1 MFDKIKF
8 KGTWR
13 PYQQRVLDNLSRHL
27 DDNKLHLV
35 AAPGAGKT
43 TLGLEVISRIAK
55 PTLIFAPTLTIKA
68 QWRRRLLLD
77 FADNPEEIDSYISMD
92 ISEPKLLTITTYQGL
107 LAGFKGQKEEEVPA
121 VQEELQEEN
130 QEEKQEETLESS
142 EEVFEDQEKK
152 IERFSLTKAAQIIEK
167 LKEQQV
173 SVLCFDEAH
182 HLRKEWWKAL
192 DYLIKNL
199 APKHTL
205 SLTGTP
211 PYDVDQPEW
220 QRYENLCGPI
230 DDLISI
236 AELVKNGTLC
246 PHQDLLYFS
255 KLRDY
260 ENDTLKEYS
269 EKINK
274 FIEMF
279 LNHPTLPKKL
289 AELPQFNTEKP
300 DLEFLFERPSFCYAL
315 LAFLKYKE
323 YSISEKILKAFE
335 IKEEELP
342 PFDNK
347 AAEFLLNELFTGE
360 ELFPSCAQEITE
372 LKNKA
377 IHLGLTYRRK
387 LCLYNHPKIQKMLSS
402 SVGKLDSISEIVS
415 VEYESLKEEL
425 RMVIL
430 ADHIRKETLNT
441 DDICL
446 GVVPIFKILKEKKE
460 NLKLALLTGTLIFIP
475 VQIKENFLDLLKQKN
490 IKDEEVS
497 LKVLAQDERYLSITP
512 KEKVK
517 SQIVQLITDLFSAGY
532 VNIIIGTQ
540 ALLGEGWDAPCI
552 NSLIL
557 SSTVSSYMLS
567 NQMRGRALR
576 VVKDKPNKISHI
588 WHLGTIKILN
598 VVEQFEQI
606 LPSSFKEGDQAV
618 SQRILS
624 YDLDRITKRFEG
636 FEAPSLNK
644 PYEISNSIERV
655 FPAIKFSPLRK
666 IEELKESYFV
676 NTTGFCLKYKR
687 ETTLHAWQQALLGK
701 TNAPKLKRGIDTPAT
716 FASLNY
722 NGGYW
727 YRFIIASA
735 IAGMLIRSFLL
746 KHFYTGV
753 IFVLICY
760 IAYMFMPTLRV
771 IKTGS
776 VEKVLKQVALVF
788 LKVMHRQKMIKILPS
803 QVHIETFGG
812 TFGGKEITTFISFD
826 NLSPE
831 ENKMLIAALKEFL
844 DPIENPRYLIVRKTF
859 DEKDLKQVDYHAIP
873 SIFSRS
879 KKCVELLRE
888 FWEDEI
894 GPCNIIYT
902 RTIKGR
908 KFLLRARE
916 KAFSA
921 INSTN
926 KQISRWM

>member
-13 PYQQRVLDNLSRHL
+13 PYQKRVLDNLSRHL

-77 FADNPEEIDSYISMD
+77 FTSNPEEIDSYISMD
-92 ISEPKLLTITTYQGL
+92 INEPKLLTITTYQGL
-107 LAGFKGQKEEEVPA
+107 LAAFKGQKEEAVPA
-121 VQEELQEEN
+121 IQEEILEEN
-130 QEEKQEETLESS
+130 QEEKQEDSSETS
-142 EEVFEDQEKK
+142 EEVFEEQDKK
-152 IERFSLTKAAQIIEK
+152 IDRFSLEKAAQIIEK
-167 LKEQQV
+167 LKAQQV

-211 PYDVDQPEW
+211 PYDVDQIEW
-220 QRYENLCGPI
+220 KRYEDLCGPI

-236 AELVKNGTLC
+236 SELVKNGTLC

-260 ENDTLKEYS
+260 EDETLKEYS

-274 FIEMF
+274 FVEMF
-279 LNHPTLPKKL
+279 LNHPTLVQKL
-289 AELPQFNTEKP
+289 AQLPQFNAEKL
-300 DLEFLFERPSFCYAL
+300 DLEFLFDKPSFCLAL

-323 YSISEKILKAFE
+323 YPISGKILKAFE
-335 IKEEELP
+335 IKEEDLP
-342 PFDNK
+342 PFDKK

-360 ELFPSCAQEITE
+360 NLFPSCAEEITE

-402 SVGKLDSISEIVS
+402 SVGKLDSIDEVVS

-430 ADHIRKETLNT
+430 ADYIRKDTLNT
-441 DDICL
+441 NDICL
-446 GVVPIFKILKEKKE
+446 GVIPIFKVLKEKKE
-460 NLKLALLTGTLIFIP
+460 PFKLAVLTGTLIFIP
-475 VQIKENFLDLLKQKN
+475 VQIKDKFLELLKQKN
-490 IKDEEVS
+490 ITEEEIS
-497 LKVLAQDERYLSITP
+497 FNTLAQDERYLSITP

-517 SQIVQLITDLFSAGY
+517 SQIVQLITDLFSQGY
-532 VNIIIGTQ
+532 INIIVGTQ

-598 VVEQFEQI
+598 VVEQFKQI
-606 LPSSFKEGDQAV
+606 LPSSFKEGDQNV

-644 PYEISNSIERV
+644 PYTISNDIERV
-655 FPAIKFSPLRK
+655 FPAIKFSALRK
-666 IEELKESYFV
+666 FEELKESYFI

-687 ETTLHAWQQALLGK
+687 ETTLHAWQQALLGR

-716 FASLNY
+716 YASLNY

-727 YRFIIASA
+727 YRLIIASVIA
-735 IAGMLIRSFLL
+735 IYLIRSFLL
-746 KHFYTGV
+746 ANFSVGV
-753 IFVLICY
+753 IAVLLGY
-760 IAYMFMPTLRV
+760 IAFMFRPTLRI

-803 QVHIETFGG
+803 QVHIETCGV
-812 TFGGKEITTFISFD
+812 EEAVVFISFD

-844 DPIENPRYLIVRKTF
+844 DPIENPRYIIVRKTF

-902 RTIKGR
+902 RTIRGR

-916 KAFSA
+916 NAFSA
-921 INSTN
+921 LNSKN